1 MTAGPSAGM
10 GCRGIPRLCA
20 LAAVAWLAVLI
31 GCGSDDEP
39 GGRAVTV
46 RSGERVEFTGRDYSF
61 DPSAVTVEG
70 ARARTAP
77 VEMVLEN
84 RGALAHNLTIERD
97 GEEVGGTPTI
107 TSNKRASLK
116 LALEPGEY
124 KLVCTVD
131 GHEEKGMVGTLTAK

>member
-1 MTAGPSAGM
+1 MTQRSIGDGWRRWLPRACGP
-10 GCRGIPRLCA
+10 
-20 LAAVAWLAVLI
+20 LAAAWLAVLS
-31 GCGSDDEP
+31 GCGADDEP

-46 RSGERVEFTGRDYSF
+46 RAGERTEIAGRDYSF
-61 DPSAVTVEG
+61 DPSAVTIEG

-97 GEEVGGTPTI
+97 GEELGGTSTI
-107 TSNKRASLK
+107 TAKKRASLK
-116 LALEPGEY
+116 ISLEPAEY